1 LPWLAMIPNAGL
13 GSWVWSWRLDVGE
26 VRSLLLE
33 VMEWGE
39 VKDVSCI
46 LTSRNSLYEVML
58 RIKT

>member
-1 LPWLAMIPNAGL
+1 MIPNAGL